1 MSFGGDPTVGG
12 WVVTVAYVV
21 AGGYVATCARR
32 ASGARGHVL
41 GFVALALVALG
52 LNKQLDLHEAA
63 FVAARE
69 AVRAHGWDAHK
80 RALQLVGVGLV
91 LGVGVIGLLVLRRL
105 TRRVGGWPRS
115 FWLAVAVFL
124 AFATLR
130 VAAFVGL
137 LRGLAW
143 LEDVVLVGVELAVVA
158 LVVRGAREWTA
169 PTDASARA

>member
-12 WVVTVAYVV
+12 WVVTVAYV
-21 AGGYVATCARR
+21 AAAGYVGTRARYTTDARR
-32 ASGARGHVL
+32 NVL
-41 GFVALALVALG
+41 VLIALSLLALG

-69 AVRAHGWDAHK
+69 AVRAHAWDAHK

-115 FWLAVAVFL
+115 FWLAVAVFV

-143 LEDVVLVGVELAVVA
+143 LEDVVLVGVELTVVA
-158 LVVRGAREWTA
+158 LVVRGAREWA
-169 PTDASARA
+169 VPTDASTRA